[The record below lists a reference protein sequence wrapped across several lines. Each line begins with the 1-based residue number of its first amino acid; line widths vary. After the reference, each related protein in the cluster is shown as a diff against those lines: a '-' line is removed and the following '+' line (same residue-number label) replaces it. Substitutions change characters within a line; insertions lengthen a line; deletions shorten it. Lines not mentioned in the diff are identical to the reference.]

1 MSMVRLFVALLAALL
16 SGVALADQAVPVY
29 FDGKQANFKP
39 QARVR
44 AGTTYAPLRAVSE
57 ALGADVEWHEAA
69 QMAVLCR
76 GSACVSVKRSD
87 GIIVDNQMLVPLR
100 ILSESLGA
108 KVLWDSGRRAVMI
121 SSPR

>member
-1 MSMVRLFVALLAALL
+1 MIRAVMMLMVLALLNGAAM
-16 SGVALADQAVPVY
+16 ADQIVPVY

-44 AGTTYAPLRAVSE
+44 AGTTYAPLRAVAE
-57 ALGADVEWHEAA
+57 ALGADVEWNEKA

-76 GSACVSVKRSD
+76 GSACVSVRRSE

-100 ILSESLGA
+100 ILSEALGA
-108 KVLWDSGRRAVMI
+108 RVLWDSGRRAVMI